1 VEGILHTT
9 STTLAEFG
17 KQNTGLETFRI
28 QTEEWRNRV
37 SSSQQRQTEAT
48 RSLGEHLA
56 TKIEAITTM
65 SSRQYDEMI
74 GMLRE
79 IQLRSQPPG
88 LDDAPNPAASLSE
101 SSTGASE
108 PTTVR
113 LLPQIVPPLNHPSSV
128 SGDDKGSC
136 HEPAKD
142 MNSILGQELA
152 DCIDQ
157 LCNLA
162 SKKPGLVSSQEAES
176 VINDLDY
183 ILSVI
188 EGQDKISISTLKRE
202 TKRKTLDTGQDSSA
216 TPNIKRV
223 RRVLA
228 PSQTIDVG
236 KSVVNPR
243 LGMTRHLTTHQVT
256 TKLYEVQG
264 ATITISHCT
273 KRPRLAAGSIPK
285 DGTDADGK
293 DVIEVFR
300 GTVTLHVPDGLHAKR
315 LNISF
320 NQHVNSLEVY
330 MLTPA
335 VSIHSIKPMGSK
347 VFNIAAKGSIQ
358 ELMELLQGQ
367 GGNASLWDCDPEGRS
382 LLNVS
387 APDLVRII

>member
-1 VEGILHTT
+1 
-9 STTLAEFG
+9 
-17 KQNTGLETFRI
+17 
-28 QTEEWRNRV
+28 
-37 SSSQQRQTEAT
+37 
-48 RSLGEHLA
+48 
-56 TKIEAITTM
+56 
-65 SSRQYDEMI
+65 
-74 GMLRE
+74 MLRE

-88 LDDAPNPAASLSE
+88 LDNAPNSAASLSE

-108 PTTVR
+108 PRTIR

-128 SGDDKGSC
+128 SGDDKWSC

-142 MNSILGQELA
+142 TNSVLGQEVA

-162 SKKPGLVSSQEAES
+162 FKKPGLVSSQEAES
-176 VINDLDY
+176 VIDDLDY

-188 EGQDKISISTLKRE
+188 EGQDKISRSTLKRE
-202 TKRKTLDTGQDSSA
+202 TKRETLDTGQDSSA
-216 TPNIKRV
+216 TPNIKQV

-228 PSQTIDVG
+228 PSQTIDLG

-256 TKLYEVQG
+256 TNLYEVQG
-264 ATITISHCT
+264 ATIIISHAT
-273 KRPRLAAGSIPK
+273 KRSRLAARSISK
-285 DGTDADGK
+285 DAEAGTDADGK
-293 DVIEVFR
+293 GLIEVFR
-300 GTVTLHVPDGLHAKR
+300 GTVTLQVPDGLHGTK

-335 VSIHSIKPMGSK
+335 VSFHSIRPMGSK
-347 VFNIAAKGSIQ
+347 VFDIAAEGSVQ
-358 ELMELLQGQ
+358 ELMELLQEP

-387 APDLVRII
+387 APELVRII